1 MSSPV
6 DPSAPGDS
14 VPPSQAIIAAVA
26 DHEGV
31 DVTEIEPPEYD
42 PLFTVINP
50 EALDELF
57 DRPSAGPA
65 RVHLEY
71 AGYAIT
77 VHSDGRVD
85 VDDPPSSDESVGR
98 RAEE

>member
-1 MSSPV
+1 MPLPADSST
-6 DPSAPGDS
+6 SGDS
-14 VPPSQAIIAAVA
+14 VPPSQAIVAAVA

-31 DVTEIEPPEYD
+31 DVTEIEPPAYD
-42 PLFTVINP
+42 PLYTVVNP

-57 DRPSAGPA
+57 DLPSAGPA

-71 AGYAIT
+71 EGYAIT

-85 VDDPPSSDESVGR
+85 VSDPSADESVGR
-98 RAEE
+98 PVED

>member
-1 MSSPV
+1 MSSPE
-6 DPSAPGDS
+6 DAPTPGDA

-26 DHEGV
+26 DREGV
-31 DVTEIEPPEYD
+31 DITEIEPPEYE
-42 PLFTVINP
+42 PLFTVVNP

-57 DRPSAGPA
+57 DRPSVGPA

-77 VHSDGRVD
+77 VHGDGRVD

-98 RAEE
+98 PAED